1 MINIEKKKECCGCRA
16 CESICPTS
24 AISFN
29 NDTEGFWYPKVDL
42 EKCINCHKCEKTC
55 PWLGERTSHMDVAV
69 CYALKNKD
77 IDSQIN
83 SSSGG
88 VFPALANQ
96 ILSMGGVI
104 FGAQF
109 DSLWQVESGYVECVN
124 QLHKLRRSK
133 YVQSNNL
140 EAYKNVLN
148 FLKEGRKV
156 LFTGTPCQSLALRKY
171 LHKDY
176 ENLYVVD
183 IVCHGVPSPLV
194 WNRYLNE
201 ISKKFRESIDDI
213 KDIKF
218 KYKDKKRYI
227 WRHPGFKIVW
237 KDDKKY
243 EVFSNKT
250 GYENGFLTNLFVR
263 PSCHDCKIKKLTSS
277 SDITIGDFWGVE
289 KILPNFYDEEG
300 VSIAMVQTERGRELF
315 DAVKGTFSVTPITID
330 EATRYNQRIVVSS
343 TANRNRNKFFSKLN
357 SEEPIDEIVKR
368 CLKPNKLS
376 PCYIKNQLK
385 KYIKDRIKL

>member
-1 MINIEKKKECCGCRA
+1 M
-16 CESICPTS
+16 
-24 AISFN
+24 
-29 NDTEGFWYPKVDL
+29 
-42 EKCINCHKCEKTC
+42 
-55 PWLGERTSHMDVAV
+55 
-69 CYALKNKD
+69 
-77 IDSQIN
+77 
-83 SSSGG
+83 
-88 VFPALANQ
+88 
-96 ILSMGGVI
+96 
-104 FGAQF
+104 
-109 DSLWQVESGYVECVN
+109 
-124 QLHKLRRSK
+124 
-133 YVQSNNL
+133 
-140 EAYKNVLN
+140 
-148 FLKEGRKV
+148 
-156 LFTGTPCQSLALRKY
+156 
-171 LHKDY
+171 
-176 ENLYVVD
+176 
-183 IVCHGVPSPLV
+183 

-201 ISKKFRESIDDI
+201 ISKKFRESIDNI
-213 KDIKF
+213 EDIKF

-263 PSCHDCKIKKLTSS
+263 PSCHDCKIKKLTSN

-289 KILPNFYDEEG
+289 KILPTFYDEEG

-315 DAVKGTFSVTPITID
+315 DAVKGTFSVTSITID